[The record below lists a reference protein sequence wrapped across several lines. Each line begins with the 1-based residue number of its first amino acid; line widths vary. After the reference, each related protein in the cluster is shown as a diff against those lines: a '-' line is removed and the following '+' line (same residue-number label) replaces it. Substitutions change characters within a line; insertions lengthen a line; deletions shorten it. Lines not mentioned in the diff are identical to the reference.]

1 MKDKIDSYLLENPSL
16 KCLNLGYSTNVDV
29 LMDACD
35 LLIGKIGGVAIAEAF
50 NKGLPILVSGN
61 APFQE
66 WSNVLYLGER
76 NAILYAKNNKET
88 KDHIESLVSNPDKI
102 NELKENVKRIAM
114 PNATKDFVNFI
125 YSYLEKEGN

>member
-1 MKDKIDSYLLENPSL
+1 MIKAN
-16 KCLNLGYSTNVDV
+16 
-29 LMDACD
+29 
-35 LLIGKIGGVAIAEAF
+35 
-50 NKGLPILVSGN
+50 
-61 APFQE
+61 Q
-66 WSNVLYLGER
+66 
-76 NAILYAKNNKET
+76 NNKET